1 MENIV
6 TQGTTQTFKEESVTE
21 NNFETIYEVG
31 KFSAR
36 INGTDYEIVCN
47 GLVVETLRF
56 EHYDEDEVADYTNK
70 CEYAHKVITD
80 IKNKIDMVINLN
92 GSYHTFKNAVE
103 ELEQLDA
110 PKYMS
115 YDVLDLE
122 RKLIR
127 MMVWASTPLTTTES
141 QEISMAIFGMMVK
154 DLEEVKKTIN
164 KIVVA

>member
-1 MENIV
+1 MEN
-6 TQGTTQTFKEESVTE
+6 KK

-36 INGTDYEIVCN
+36 INGTDYEIVRN
-47 GLVVETLRF
+47 GVKVVETLRF
-56 EHYDEDEVADYTNK
+56 DHYDEDEVADYTDK
-70 CEYAHKVITD
+70 CEFAHKVISD
-80 IKNKIDMVINLN
+80 IKRTIDMVINLD

-103 ELEQLDA
+103 SLEEMDT
-110 PKYMS
+110 PKYMM

-141 QEISMAIFGMMVK
+141 QEISMAIFGMMVN
-154 DLEEVKKTIN
+154 DLEEVKKTIH
-164 KIVVA
+164 KIIE

>member
-1 MENIV
+1 M
-6 TQGTTQTFKEESVTE
+6 TQKKNTI
-21 NNFETIYEVG
+21 ETIYEVG

-36 INGTDYEIVCN
+36 INGTDYEIVRN
-47 GLVVETLRF
+47 GLKVVETLKF
-56 EHYDEDEVADYTNK
+56 DQYDEDEVAAYAEK
-70 CEYAHKVITD
+70 CDNAHKTITD
-80 IKNKIDMVINLN
+80 IKRTIDMVINLD

-103 ELEQLDA
+103 TLEQLDV

-141 QEISMAIFGMMVK
+141 QEISMAIFGMMVN
-154 DLEEVKKTIN
+154 DLDDVRKTIH
-164 KIVVA
+164 KIIAL

>member
-1 MENIV
+1 MENK
-6 TQGTTQTFKEESVTE
+6 T

-36 INGTDYEIVCN
+36 INGTDYEIVRN
-47 GLVVETLRF
+47 GLKVVETLKF
-56 EHYDEDEVADYTNK
+56 DQYDEDEVADYTDK
-70 CEYAHKVITD
+70 CECAHKVISD
-80 IKNKIDMVINLN
+80 IKRAIDMVINLD

-103 ELEQLDA
+103 TLEELDT
-110 PKYMS
+110 PKYMM

-141 QEISMAIFGMMVK
+141 QEISMAIFGMMVN
-154 DLEEVKKTIN
+154 DLEDVKKTIH
-164 KIVVA
+164 KIIAA